1 MFSWFLNLVYLLLL
15 AVVSPWLVFRS
26 LARGKHRTGWSQRL
40 WGAVPRSKSQRPRLW
55 LHAVSV
61 GEVLQLGPIV
71 EGLARQQPDLEF
83 VISVTTSTG
92 YDVARQKYP
101 ACRVVYY
108 PLDFSWAVNRALD
121 RIRPTVIALV
131 ELELWP
137 NFLLAAAVRGI
148 PVLLVNGRM
157 SERSFRGYLRI
168 GPLVREMLGRVRRF
182 LVQNETYAM
191 RLVEL
196 GADRGRITVTGSI
209 KFDGAQTDRKNPRT
223 SELRRLFGLAANER
237 VFIAGSTQAPEEEA
251 AINAWLTVRQ
261 RHPDLRLI
269 LVPRHQERFED
280 VARLVEERYHLPL
293 ARRSRMGAANGPDV
307 TLPAPDRP
315 APLTGQPL
323 EPARGT
329 VLLLDTLGELAACWG
344 LADVAFVGGSF
355 TQRGGQNMIEPA
367 GYGAVVLLG
376 PNTWNFKDVVESLL
390 GQEAAFVVRDPSE
403 LTLRLEQVLSD
414 PALARQVGRRAA
426 ELVARQ
432 RGATA
437 RTLEFL
443 AATVTDA
450 WKSQN
455 EQSPAGASGPIDC
468 AA

>member
-1 MFSWFLNLVYLLLL
+1 MFSWCLNLVYLALL

-26 LARGKHRTGWSQRL
+26 ITQGKYRQGWGQKL
-40 WGAVPRSKSQRPRLW
+40 WGTVPWCVSQRPRLW

-71 EGLARQQPDLEF
+71 EGLTRQQPDLEF

-101 ACRVVYY
+101 ACRIVYY
-108 PLDFSWAVNRALD
+108 PLDFSWAVGRALD
-121 RIRPTVIALV
+121 RIRPTMIALV

-137 NFLLAAAVRGI
+137 NFLLAASERRI

-157 SERSFRGYLRI
+157 SERSFRGYMRI
-168 GPLVREMLGRVRRF
+168 QPLVREMLGSVRRF
-182 LVQNETYAM
+182 LVQNETYAA

-196 GADRGRITVTGSI
+196 GADRGRMTVTGSI
-209 KFDGAQTDRKNPRT
+209 KFDGAETDRDNART
-223 SELRRLFGLAANER
+223 SKLRRLFGLTPGER
-237 VFIAGSTQAPEEEA
+237 VFIAGSTQAPEEDA
-251 AINAWLTVRQ
+251 AINAWLAVRQ

-269 LVPRHQERFED
+269 LVPRHQERFDE
-280 VARLVEERYHLPL
+280 VARLVEERFRLPL
-293 ARRSRMGAANGPDV
+293 ARRSRMSLPDSSKAALAGF
-307 TLPAPDRP
+307 DRSE
-315 APLTGQPL
+315 PLAGRPL
-323 EPARGT
+323 DNAGRP
-329 VLLLDTLGELAACWG
+329 VLLLDTLGELSACWG

-376 PNTWNFKDVVESLL
+376 PNTWNFKDVVELLL

-403 LTLRLEQVLSD
+403 LTQRLDRVLSD
-414 PALARQVGRRAA
+414 PTEAQEVGRRAA
-426 ELVARQ
+426 ALVAKQ

-437 RTLEFL
+437 RTLDL
-443 AATVTDA
+443 LGATLTEA

-455 EQSPAGASGPIDC
+455 EQRFHRRDEGGGL